1 MKQFNLTW
9 FIWLVLVTLWNY
21 GFPDVKPIYDILVA
35 VALSILIYQL
45 NNRKK

>member
-9 FIWLVLVTLWNY
+9 FIWLILVTIWNF
-21 GFPDVKPIYDILVA
+21 GFPEVKPILDVLVA
-35 VALSILIYQL
+35 VALSILIYQI